1 MTQDQ
6 LPQAVQAMLQALQA
20 GQADAARTQASAIL
34 RAVPGEPNAAQ
45 VLALALLRE
54 GKAAEALPHLQAA
67 NETAPSHP
75 PILNMLGAAQKQL
88 GQMDEARAAFEGAL
102 AADAN
107 FADARLNLAQL
118 DLDEMHTGS
127 AAQHF
132 DAVLTRQPQN
142 VTALA
147 GRARAALLAQDNE
160 AARDFAQAALA
171 RQPAHI
177 LAGLTLAVARL
188 RLKDFGGALAV
199 AEPIAARE
207 DAGDVNRA
215 YALGFAADANDRLGH
230 YDEAY
235 ALYTQANDLQ
245 ADHFIRFKI
254 LDNSPFYPANVEAM
268 ASHLD
273 GANLTPPPCDADEPM
288 PVFLVG
294 FPRSGTT
301 LLEQILMSHPQIES
315 FGEHAAL
322 ANTCLDLYA
331 GDGALARFDALDEA
345 GTAARRKTYWAEVAK
360 QGTLAPGHTLLDKL
374 PLNTI
379 FLPAVAKIFPRAK
392 IIFALRD
399 PRDVVLSCVQ
409 QRFGMNAAM
418 YQFLSLETATRY
430 YDQVMTLGEKTRE
443 RYAFEVRVVRY
454 DDVIADLEGEA
465 RATIEFI
472 GLPWDDA
479 VLAYREQLQARAIDT
494 PSVSQV
500 NEPIYTRAI
509 GKWRHY
515 EAHLAGVRDLLDKWA
530 AHFHYD

>member
-1 MTQDQ
+1 
-6 LPQAVQAMLQALQA
+6 MLQALQA
-20 GQADAARTQASAIL
+20 GQTDAARTQALTIL

-67 NETAPSHP
+67 NETAPNHP

-88 GQMDEARAAFEGAL
+88 GQMAEARAAFEGAL

-118 DLDEMHTGS
+118 DLDELHTSS

-132 DAVLTRQPQN
+132 DAVLAQQPQN

-147 GRARAALLAQDNE
+147 GRARAALLAQDFE
-160 AARDFAQAALA
+160 AARDFAQSALA
-171 RQPAHI
+171 RQPAHV
-177 LAGLTLAVARL
+177 LAGLTLAAARL
-188 RLKDFGGALAV
+188 RLEDYDGALAA

-207 DAGDVNRA
+207 GAGAVNRA
-215 YALGFAADANDRLGH
+215 SALGYAADAKDRLGQ
-230 YDEAY
+230 YDEAF
-235 ALYTQANDLQ
+235 ALYTRANDLQ

-254 LDNSPFYPANVEAM
+254 LDTSPFYPGNVEAM
-268 ASHLD
+268 TRHLESED
-273 GANLTPPPCDADEPM
+273 LTPLPCPEGEPM
-288 PVFLVG
+288 PIFLMG

-301 LLEQILMSHPQIES
+301 LLEQIFMSHPRIES
-315 FGEHAAL
+315 FGEHDAL
-322 ANTCLDLYA
+322 ASACRDLFV
-331 GDGALARFDALDEA
+331 GEGALARFDALDEA
-345 GTAARRKTYWAEVAK
+345 GAVARRKTYWAEIARR
-360 QGTLAPGHTLLDKL
+360 GALPEGHVLLDKL

-418 YQFLSLETATRY
+418 YQFLSLETAARY
-430 YDQVMTLGEKTRE
+430 YDQVMSLGAAARE
-443 RYAFEVRVVRY
+443 RYAFDARDVRY
-454 DDVIADLEGEA
+454 DDVIADLESEA

-479 VLAYREQLQARAIDT
+479 VLAYREQVQTRAIDT
-494 PSVSQV
+494 PSVNQV
-500 NEPIYTRAI
+500 NEPIYTRSL
-509 GKWRHY
+509 GKWRSY

-530 AHFHYD
+530 AHYQYD